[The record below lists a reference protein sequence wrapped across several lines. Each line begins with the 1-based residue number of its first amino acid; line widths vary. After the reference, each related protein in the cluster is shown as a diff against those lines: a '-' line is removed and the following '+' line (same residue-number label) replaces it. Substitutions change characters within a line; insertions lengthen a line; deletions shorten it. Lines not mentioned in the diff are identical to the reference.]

1 MAQQTSAIQR
11 KQTTPRPIGRL
22 MDADVSWSIL
32 LRFIEI
38 RSTLARSNGTC
49 VTAVKEKLKARIAT
63 IRAQRNA
70 LEALSNPR
78 ARAIDWFPHCS

>member
-32 LRFIEI
+32 PRCIESRWDLRHS
-38 RSTLARSNGTC
+38 RQNGTC
-49 VTAVKEKLKARIAT
+49 VTAVKEILRFVT
-63 IRAQRNA
+63 N
-70 LEALSNPR
+70 
-78 ARAIDWFPHCS
+78 

>member
-11 KQTTPRPIGRL
+11 KQTTPCPIGRL

-38 RSTLARSNGTC
+38 RSTLARGTEP
-49 VTAVKEKLKARIAT
+49 VL
-63 IRAQRNA
+63 
-70 LEALSNPR
+70 P
-78 ARAIDWFPHCS
+78 P